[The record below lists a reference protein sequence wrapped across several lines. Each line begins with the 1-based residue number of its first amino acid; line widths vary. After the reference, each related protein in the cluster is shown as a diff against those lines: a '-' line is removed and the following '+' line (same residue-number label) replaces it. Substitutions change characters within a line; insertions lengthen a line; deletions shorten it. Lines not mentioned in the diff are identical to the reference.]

1 MPRFTEI
8 SLAVMV
14 GCGVIKASLCH
25 AETLDGAL
33 AKAYRNNSDIN
44 AARALVRAVDEVVPI
59 TEAQYRPHVDVTD
72 DLGSEHTDELDL
84 TVPGTRRRRGMGN
97 IASTTRL
104 TQLSRAKLASDLDT
118 IPREVGLN
126 VSQRLFDGFR
136 TTNRIR
142 ASESDIFSQREN
154 LRRVE
159 QDILQSATQAYMNVL
174 RYIAVL
180 DLRESDVKLIDFRLS
195 EANDRLA
202 VGDVTKVEV
211 SEVEARLALARAA
224 YAAAG
229 SNLRNSIAAYIQVI
243 GEKPTHLDPGRP
255 LETGVPASLNQA
267 ITASQIEHPS
277 VQAALHAVDKAE
289 LEVKVAEGAIY
300 PQIAMRVSVD
310 QSFAENK
317 SPDRQVFDSSVI
329 GRMDLPIY
337 EGGAEY
343 AEIRLSKER
352 LAMEQSQAQVQ
363 RDNVRA
369 AVVSAWGLLVSS
381 KAMVEASEA
390 HVKAAELALV
400 GTREEERVGQRT
412 LLEILNA
419 QEVLLEARIS
429 LVDAERDRVV
439 SIYAILSSVGR
450 LSPSLLGLKVTVYD
464 PIVHLEQVKDKWI
477 GSRTPDGR

>member
-1 MPRFTEI
+1 
-8 SLAVMV
+8 
-14 GCGVIKASLCH
+14 
-25 AETLDGAL
+25 
-33 AKAYRNNSDIN
+33 
-44 AARALVRAVDEVVPI
+44 
-59 TEAQYRPHVDVTD
+59 
-72 DLGSEHTDELDL
+72 
-84 TVPGTRRRRGMGN
+84 
-97 IASTTRL
+97 
-104 TQLSRAKLASDLDT
+104 
-118 IPREVGLN
+118 
-126 VSQRLFDGFR
+126 
-136 TTNRIR
+136 
-142 ASESDIFSQREN
+142 
-154 LRRVE
+154 
-159 QDILQSATQAYMNVL
+159 MNVL

-439 SIYAILSSVGR
+439 STYAILSSVGR

-477 GSRTPDGR
+477 GLRTPDGR